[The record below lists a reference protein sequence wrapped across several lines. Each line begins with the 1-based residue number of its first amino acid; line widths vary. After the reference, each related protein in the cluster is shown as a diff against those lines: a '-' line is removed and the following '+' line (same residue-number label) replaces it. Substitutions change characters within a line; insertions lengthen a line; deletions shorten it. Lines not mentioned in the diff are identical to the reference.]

1 MHQFLLSRNLND
13 IMQLKNALTVD
24 VPTYNTIRPQYSW
37 YGKTPEETLV
47 E

>member
-1 MHQFLLSRNLND
+1 MHHFLLSRNLND

-37 YGKTPEETLV
+37 YG
-47 E
+47 